1 LDLFETF
8 TPLDNAI
15 GFGAVDFIELTLAIL
30 LVAMA
35 LLWRPFVAP
44 FCARLA
50 RRPRASMAIFF
61 VAPIALRLAL
71 LAHHPVPI
79 PDLYDEFGHLLVAD
93 TLRHWRLA
101 NPAHPMHRFF
111 ETFFVLQTPTYSSIY
126 PIGPGLAL
134 ALGWSL
140 LGTPWAGVL
149 VMCGLLCA
157 LSYWMLRGW
166 TTASYAFL
174 GGAFAVMEFG
184 PMNQWTNNYWGGG
197 YSAVAGC
204 LVFGALPRVRR
215 SGSVRDA
222 VLLGLGLAMYLLSRP
237 YESMFL
243 LVSVVVFLAP
253 SLRAGG
259 GRAALRRPLGRRAL
273 GRRSLGI
280 AALVAS
286 GGLLIT
292 LIHNKAVTGVWGE
305 LPYTLS
311 QYQYGV
317 PAALTILPNPVP
329 HSALTPQQETDYR
342 MQRGFRPS
350 GGETLET
357 YFGRLFY
364 RARYYRFYFYPTS
377 YVALLAYLIGMRR
390 WREFWISGVCLLF
403 ALGINFF
410 PQFQFHYMAACVCL
424 FLLMSVEGVR
434 RIARLRAGA
443 IAARALIFLCLAQ
456 FLFWYGLHLG
466 ETPQFAEL
474 RGYDMW
480 DSINHNEGRQRRDV
494 ATQVAKLPGRILV
507 FVRYWPGH
515 IFRNEWVYNSAD
527 IDGSRVVWAR
537 DLGDGENQKLR
548 AYYPNRTAW
557 LFEPDA
563 RPPRLGPYVPE
574 NAPEQVIAPSA
585 APESPARPEKPDRK
599 KEEKPKIELL
609 PVQ

>member
-1 LDLFETF
+1 MDLFETF

-35 LLWRPFVAP
+35 LLWRPLVAP

-50 RRPRASMAIFF
+50 RRTRVSMAIFF

-71 LAHHPVPI
+71 LAHHPVPV

-101 NPAHPMHRFF
+101 NPPHPMHRFF
-111 ETFFVLQTPTYSSIY
+111 ETFFVLQSPTYSAIY

-134 ALGWSL
+134 ALGWTMLS
-140 LGTPWAGVL
+140 TPWAGVL
-149 VMCGLLCA
+149 MMCGLLCA

-166 TTASYAFL
+166 TTASWAFL
-174 GGAFAVMEFG
+174 GGVFAVIEFG

-197 YSAVAGC
+197 FSAVAGC
-204 LVFGALPRVRR
+204 IVFGALPRFVRT
-215 SGSVRDA
+215 GSVRYA
-222 VLLGLGLAMYLLSRP
+222 ALLGLGLAMYLLSRP
-237 YESMFL
+237 YESIFL
-243 LVSVVVFLAP
+243 LLGVIVFLGAKF
-253 SLRAGG
+253 RARMRN
-259 GRAALRRPLGRRAL
+259 RALLRPLGV
-273 GRRSLGI
+273 
-280 AALVAS
+280 AAAVAS
-286 GGLLIT
+286 IGLMIT
-292 LIHNKAVTGVWGE
+292 LAQNKAVTGSWTE

-317 PAALTILPNPVP
+317 PAALTIFPNAVP
-329 HSALTPQQETDYR
+329 HKPLTPQQATDYR

-350 GGETLET
+350 GGETFET
-357 YFGRLFY
+357 YFGRLLY
-364 RARYYRFYFYPTS
+364 RARYYRFYFYSPL

-390 WREFWISGVCLLF
+390 WREVWVAGVCLLF

-424 FLLMSVEGVR
+424 FLFMSVEGIR
-434 RIARLRAGA
+434 RIARLRGGA

-456 FLFWYGLHLG
+456 FFFWYGLHLG
-466 ETPQFAEL
+466 ETPRLAQL

-480 DSINHNEGRQRRDV
+480 DSINHAEGRQRRDI
-494 ATQVAKLPGRILV
+494 AAQAAKLPGRILI

-515 IFRNEWVYNSAD
+515 IFRNEWVYNGAD

-537 DLGDGENQKLR
+537 DLGDAEDEKLR

-563 RPPRLGPYVPE
+563 RTPRLAPYVPE
-574 NAPEQVIAPSA
+574 RAPEQVITPST
-585 APESPARPEKPDRK
+585 PPARTENPKQ

-609 PVQ
+609 PVR

>member
-44 FCARLA
+44 FCARVA
-50 RRPRASMAIFF
+50 RRTRVSMAIFF

-71 LAHHPVPI
+71 LAHHPIPV

-101 NPAHPMHRFF
+101 NPAHPMYRFF

-134 ALGWSL
+134 ALGWTL

-149 VMCGLLCA
+149 IMCGLLCA

-166 TTASYAFL
+166 TTAGYAFL
-174 GGAFAVMEFG
+174 GGVFAVIEFG

-204 LVFGALPRVRR
+204 LVFGALPRLRR
-215 SGSVRDA
+215 TGSVRDGA
-222 VLLGLGLAMYLLSRP
+222 LLGLGLATYLLSRP
-237 YESMFL
+237 YESIFL
-243 LVSVVVFLAP
+243 ALSVIAFLAP
-253 SLRAGG
+253 TLRARTQG
-259 GRAALRRPLGRRAL
+259 AAWRRPLGV
-273 GRRSLGI
+273 
-280 AALVAS
+280 AALVTC

-292 LIHNKAVTGVWGE
+292 LIQNKAVTGVWSE

-317 PAALTILPNPVP
+317 PAALTILPNPAP
-329 HSALTPQQETDYR
+329 HDALTPQQETDYR

-350 GGETLET
+350 GGETFET
-357 YFGRLFY
+357 YFGRLLY
-364 RARYYRFYFYPTS
+364 RARYYRFYFYSPL
-377 YVALLAYLIGMRR
+377 YVALLAYLFGMRR
-390 WREFWISGVCLLF
+390 WRDFWVMGVCLLF

-466 ETPQFAEL
+466 ETPRFAEL

-480 DSINHNEGRQRRDV
+480 DSINHAEGRQRRDI
-494 ATQVAKLPGRILV
+494 AAQVAKLPGRIV
-507 FVRYWPGH
+507 IFVRYWPGH
-515 IFRNEWVYNSAD
+515 IFRNEWVYNAAD
-527 IDGSRVVWAR
+527 VDGSRVVWAR
-537 DLGDGENQKLR
+537 DLGDVENEKLR

-563 RPPRLGPYVPE
+563 RPPRLGPYTRE
-574 NAPEQVIAPSA
+574 HAPEQVITPSA
-585 APESPARPEKPDRK
+585 APAAQPRSEKPEQK
-599 KEEKPKIELL
+599 NEEKPKIELL

>member
-1 LDLFETF
+1 MDLFETF
-8 TPLDNAI
+8 TPFDNPI

-35 LLWRPFVAP
+35 LLWRPVVAP

-50 RRPRASMAIFF
+50 RRTRVSMAIFF
-61 VAPIALRLAL
+61 IAPIALRLAL
-71 LAHHPVPI
+71 LAHHPVPV

-111 ETFFVLQTPTYSSIY
+111 ETFFILQTPTYSAIY

-134 ALGWSL
+134 ALGWTL

-149 VMCGLLCA
+149 AMCGLLCA

-174 GGAFAVMEFG
+174 GGVFAVIEFG

-197 YSAVAGC
+197 FPAVAGC
-204 LVFGALPRVRR
+204 LAFGALPRLRR
-215 SGSVRDA
+215 TGRARYA
-222 VLLGLGLAMYLLSRP
+222 VLLGLGLAMYVLSRP
-237 YESMFL
+237 YESIFL
-243 LVSVVVFLAP
+243 LLSVVAFFVPDFR
-253 SLRAGG
+253 LRVR
-259 GRAALRRPLGRRAL
+259 RAVLMRPLG
-273 GRRSLGI
+273 I
-280 AALVAS
+280 TALVAS
-286 GGLLIT
+286 AGLLIT
-292 LIHNKAVTGVWGE
+292 LVQNKAVTGAWSE
-305 LPYTLS
+305 LPYSLS
-311 QYQYGV
+311 QFQYGV

-329 HSALTPQQETDYR
+329 HNALTPQQEMDYR
-342 MQRGFRPS
+342 MQRAFRPS
-350 GGETLET
+350 GGETFET
-357 YFGRLFY
+357 YFGRFFY
-364 RARYYRFYFYPTS
+364 RARYYRFYFYAPL
-377 YVALLAYLIGMRR
+377 YVALVAYLIGMRR
-390 WREFWISGVCLLF
+390 WRDFWVAGVCLLF

-424 FLLMSVEGVR
+424 FLLISVEGVR
-434 RIARLRAGA
+434 RIARVRGGA

-456 FLFWYGLHLG
+456 FFFWYGLHLG
-466 ETPQFAEL
+466 ETPRFAEL

-480 DSINHNEGRQRRDV
+480 DSINHTEGRQRRDV
-494 ATQVAKLPGRILV
+494 AAEVAKLPDRILI

-515 IFRNEWVYNSAD
+515 IFRNEWVYNAAD
-527 IDGSRVVWAR
+527 IDGARVVWAR
-537 DLGDGENQKLR
+537 DLGDTENEKLR

-563 RPPRLGPYVPE
+563 RPPRLSPYAAE
-574 NAPEQVIAPSA
+574 HAPEQVVTPSA
-585 APESPARPEKPDRK
+585 PPATPPRAEKPK
-599 KEEKPKIELL
+599 QEKEEKPKIELL

>member
-1 LDLFETF
+1 MDLFETF

-15 GFGAVDFIELTLAIL
+15 GFGAVDFIELALAIL

-35 LLWRPFVAP
+35 LLWRPVVAP

-50 RRPRASMAIFF
+50 RRTRVSLAIFF
-61 VAPIALRLAL
+61 IAPIALRLAL
-71 LAHHPVPI
+71 LAHHPVPV

-126 PIGPGLAL
+126 PIGPGIAL
-134 ALGWSL
+134 ALGWTL

-149 VMCGLLCA
+149 AMCGLLCA

-166 TTASYAFL
+166 TTAGYAFL
-174 GGAFAVMEFG
+174 GGVLAVIEFG

-204 LVFGALPRVRR
+204 LVFGALPRLRR
-215 SGSVRDA
+215 TGNVCDA
-222 VLLGLGLAMYLLSRP
+222 GLLGLGLAMYLLSRP
-237 YESMFL
+237 YESIFL
-243 LVSVVVFLAP
+243 LLSVVAFLGP
-253 SLRAGG
+253 SLRSRPQLA
-259 GRAALRRPLGRRAL
+259 RLRRPLGV
-273 GRRSLGI
+273 
-280 AALVAS
+280 AASAACA
-286 GGLLIT
+286 GLLIT
-292 LIHNKAVTGVWGE
+292 VVHNKAVTGGWSD

-329 HSALTPQQETDYR
+329 HGALTPQQDTDYR

-350 GGETLET
+350 GGETFET
-357 YFGRLFY
+357 YFGRLLY
-364 RARYYRFYFYPTS
+364 RARYYRFYFYPPL
-377 YVALLAYLIGMRR
+377 YVAVVAYLIGMRR
-390 WREFWISGVCLLF
+390 WRDFWVPGVCLLF

-434 RIARLRAGA
+434 RIARVRASG

-474 RGYDMW
+474 RGYDTW
-480 DSINHNEGRQRRDV
+480 DSINHNEGKQRRDI
-494 ATQVAKLPGRILV
+494 AAQVAGIPGRILI
-507 FVRYWPGH
+507 FVRYWPQH
-515 IFRNEWVYNSAD
+515 MFRNEWVYNAAD
-527 IDGSRVVWAR
+527 IDGARVVWAR
-537 DLGDGENQKLR
+537 DLDEVENEKLR
-548 AYYPNRTAW
+548 AYYPSRTAW

-574 NAPEQVIAPSA
+574 QMISPSA
-585 APESPARPEKPDRK
+585 PPPASSHPAKPQQK
-599 KEEKPKIELL
+599 QEKPKIELL
-609 PVQ
+609 PIQ

>member
-1 LDLFETF
+1 MNLFETF
-8 TPLDNAI
+8 TPLDNPI
-15 GFGAVDFIELTLAIL
+15 GFGAIDFIELTLAIL

-50 RRPRASMAIFF
+50 RRTRVSMAIFF

-71 LAHHPVPI
+71 LAHHPVPV

-134 ALGWSL
+134 ALGWTL

-149 VMCGLLCA
+149 GMCGLLCA

-174 GGAFAVMEFG
+174 GGVFAVIEFG

-197 YSAVAGC
+197 FSAVAGC
-204 LVFGALPRVRR
+204 IVFGALPRFAR
-215 SGSVRDA
+215 SASIRDGA
-222 VLLGLGLAMYLLSRP
+222 LLGLGLAMYLLSRP
-237 YESMFL
+237 YESIFL
-243 LVSVVVFLAP
+243 VVSVVVFLGV
-253 SLRAGG
+253 SLRAGI
-259 GRAALRRPLGRRAL
+259 RSAALLRPLG
-273 GRRSLGI
+273 
-280 AALVAS
+280 AAAGVACVGLV
-286 GGLLIT
+286 IT
-292 LIHNKAVTGVWGE
+292 AAQNKAVTGAWTQ

-329 HSALTPQQETDYR
+329 HNPLTPQQETDYR

-350 GGETLET
+350 GGETVET
-357 YFGRLFY
+357 YFGRLLY
-364 RARYYRFYFYPTS
+364 RARYYRFYFYSPL
-377 YVALLAYLIGMRR
+377 YVALVAYLIGMRR
-390 WREFWISGVCLLF
+390 WREFWVAGVCLLF

-410 PQFQFHYMAACVCL
+410 PQFQFHYLAACVCL
-424 FLLMSVEGVR
+424 FLLISVEGIR

-474 RGYDMW
+474 RGYDLW
-480 DSINHNEGRQRRDV
+480 DSINHAEGRERREIGD
-494 ATQVAKLPGRILV
+494 QVRKLQGRILI

-515 IFRNEWVYNSAD
+515 IFRNEWVYNAAD
-527 IDGSRVVWAR
+527 IDGARVVWAR
-537 DLGDGENQKLR
+537 DLGDGENEKLR

-563 RPPRLGPYVPE
+563 RPPRLSPYVPE
-574 NAPEQVIAPSA
+574 GGPEQVAAPSA
-585 APESPARPEKPDRK
+585 EPANALRKEKRE
-599 KEEKPKIELL
+599 KEKKPKLELL